1 MRIRLHI
8 GGALALLLAA
18 ASSAAGETYRRAELP
33 QYTLSIYRFLMDWA
47 VTHQLRETTGT
58 QTGTTNQYLRYAPDK
73 ALAVCVDWRAS
84 TPKAPVAVALGQSWE
99 QHSTARARESA
110 LSFCERFKRGRACD
124 CTLVDVNDKS
134 VLELPP
140 AFVAR
145 HFR

>member
-8 GGALALLLAA
+8 AGALALLFAA

-47 VTHQLRETTGT
+47 VTHQLRETAGTG
-58 QTGTTNQYLRYAPDK
+58 TGTTNQYLRYAPDK
-73 ALAVCVDWRAS
+73 ALAVCIDWPAS

-99 QHSTARARESA
+99 QRSTARARESA
-110 LSFCERFKRGRACD
+110 LSFCERFKRGRACH
-124 CTLVDVNDKS
+124 CTIVDVNEKS
-134 VLELPP
+134 ALALPP